1 MRLFP
6 STSAHVLQEF
16 NAAFQAPVALPS
28 RSPLH
33 QLLSPGTLLF
43 LRFDMVTNVGVRMRG
58 ARERLRW
65 LGAHPVVCA
74 SDARPLY
81 VLLLHG
87 CIMKVEKNQSSLY
100 VTYTGQ
106 SFIVTCTTQG
116 VVNEF
121 SNRLAVKKKKFK
133 KNVETEKEH
142 KTKSVKICE
151 LK

>member
-58 ARERLRW
+58 ARERSRW

-74 SDARPLY
+74 SDTRPLY

-87 CIMKVEKNQSSLY
+87 CIMKVEKKS
-100 VTYTGQ
+100 
-106 SFIVTCTTQG
+106 I
-116 VVNEF
+116 
-121 SNRLAVKKKKFK
+121 
-133 KNVETEKEH
+133 
-142 KTKSVKICE
+142 KSVCHIHRSKLYCH
-151 LK
+151 KHNTGCSK